1 MKIRKIEFEN
11 FRNFKD
17 HGEIR
22 CDTDGKVTIV
32 YGKNG
37 DGKTTLHQLFQWI
50 FYGQVHFNKTT
61 TDRMYNL
68 KYESDLSYGDT
79 FQVMGCIDFEH
90 AGKQY
95 SVRRTHTYKKSLQD
109 SVKIADDFSVSM
121 MDDDHNWR
129 RVDRPKDTIEKL
141 LPSGLSDYF
150 FFDGESMIAD
160 LRVKGKDSAGKLR
173 KALYSMFDLDILEAA
188 LNDIGRTDLK
198 TTVLG
203 KLYLSKGTV
212 TSGSQISAVKTN
224 IENAQAKLDKIDTE
238 AETAKKRRDEL
249 QELSQRVSEQI
260 GGHKSKAEY
269 ERQRKQL
276 KAQRDL
282 FLKNAAG
289 AQAGFG
295 DAVLEMFPQ
304 LLISKAVEDA
314 KQKISLKI
322 EKTKLPGGITKKLI
336 TYLLAKNTT
345 ECVCGRPLCQE
356 EREHISEYL
365 SLLPPKSYS
374 SLYQEFSQ
382 TAKNWGKGYNQ
393 ARIEEYI
400 LMVLDNNEY
409 AAECD
414 RNIRSLDEAEK
425 KSPDIESLIIARQN
439 AEAEIKQMEARINT
453 LSVERKKFELYL
465 KQQMNSF
472 DKLTRE
478 SEAGTKVAAKIA
490 IMEQVAENFRTRLER
505 ESLDYSRRLEENIQS
520 LIDSMLTSKRYVS
533 VSPEFSVRVTDSFN
547 DESKSEGQFA
557 VVSFAYIG
565 GILKMLRSE
574 EHLQSKEYPLVLD
587 GPFSKL
593 DPDQRQNVVNVI
605 PRFAPQVILF
615 SKDDLHGVIDE
626 SKIGRVWTIVSNE
639 EKNVAR
645 IEEGHLWN

>member
-1 MKIRKIEFEN
+1 MKISKIEFEN
-11 FRNFKD
+11 FRNFRD

-22 CDTDGKVTIV
+22 CATDGRVTIV

-50 FYGQVHFNKTT
+50 FYGHVHFNKTT
-61 TDRMYNL
+61 TDRLYNL
-68 KYESDLSYGDT
+68 QYESELPYGET
-79 FQVMGCIDFEH
+79 FDVMGCIDFEH
-90 AGKQY
+90 DGKKY
-95 SVRRTHTYKKSLQD
+95 SVRRTYTYKKTLQD
-109 SVKIADDFSVSM
+109 SAKIAEDFSLSM
-121 MDDDHNWR
+121 MDEDHNWR
-129 RVDRPKDTIEKL
+129 RVDRPRENIERL

-212 TSGSQISAVKTN
+212 TSGSQIAAVKTN
-224 IENAQAKLDKIDTE
+224 IENAQAKLDRIDSDLE
-238 AETAKKRRDEL
+238 AAKKRRAEL

-295 DAVLEMFPQ
+295 DAVLDMFPQ

-314 KQKISLKI
+314 KKRISLKI
-322 EKTKLPGGITKKLI
+322 EKTKLPGGVTKKLI
-336 TYLLAKNTT
+336 TYLLAKNTE
-345 ECVCGRPLCQE
+345 ECVCGRPLCQQ
-356 EREHISEYL
+356 ERDHISEYL

-382 TAKNWGKGYNQ
+382 TAKNWGKGYDQ

-414 RNIRSLDEAEK
+414 RNIRALDEVEK
-425 KSPDIESLIIARQN
+425 KSPDIESLIIARQS
-439 AEAEIKQMEARINT
+439 AEAESRQLDAKINT
-453 LSVERKKFELYL
+453 LGVDRKKYELYL
-465 KQQMNSF
+465 KQQMSIF
-472 DKLTRE
+472 DKLTKE
-478 SEAGTKVAAKIA
+478 SEAGNKVAARIA
-490 IMEQVAENFRTRLER
+490 VMEKVAEYFRKRLEQ
-505 ESLDYSRRLEENIQS
+505 ESLDYSKRLEQNIQD
-520 LIDSMLTSKRYVS
+520 LIDCMLTSKRYVT

-574 EHLQSKEYPLVLD
+574 THLQAKEYPLVLD

-605 PRFAPQVILF
+605 PQFAPQVILF
-615 SKDDLHGVIDE
+615 SKDNLHGIFDADR
-626 SKIGRVWTIVSNE
+626 IGRVWTIVSND

-645 IEEGHLWN
+645 IEEGYLWS